1 MKWYDIANVIT
12 KPFSSFYASLL
23 DNPQQMLIAALIV
36 IVVTGMIGGMAA
48 KKSKQPLILGY
59 ILAGVVVGIAFKAG
73 FGAAADIALKS
84 LADIGVA
91 LLLFTMGLE
100 FSKEDIRPVYKV
112 AIWGSLSQ
120 VLFTLL
126 AGAGIGYLLMKFRP
140 GLLNGI
146 SSCFLF
152 GCAFVSTSTAVILKT
167 LESKRRMGTLSS
179 KVMIGV
185 SIVQDL
191 TVIPLMLLICKL
203 DNLSAGVGG
212 AVRPLIL
219 GAIFMALMLT
229 VGAKYI
235 PLCLRQVARFESK
248 ELFLFA
254 VTGLALGIGLL
265 SEAMQVSFS
274 FGAFLAGIVL
284 SDSDYGKRAL
294 YEMTPVRDL
303 FAMLFFV
310 SIGMM
315 LNVSYLLQNWPLVLL
330 LMFATSL
337 SRTVF
342 LAGVSWCSGYRNI
355 IPIAMLFG
363 MFATSEIVFIVIQTG
378 RSVGLFSENLY
389 ALMLS
394 IAVCSMI
401 AGPVIDSLT
410 APVYAFLRKTIW
422 KTTLNTDIVMP
433 PPDLR
438 DHVIIAGGGTI
449 ARSIARLLTRL
460 NSPYLIIEPDHRSFQ
475 ENRKK
480 GLACVYGDPQQDVV
494 LNGAGIGRA
503 RILLLAAP
511 GVTENLSVISR
522 AKQLNEKILIVAR
535 ADSTGEVELLRN
547 AKIFEIVQP
556 KFEAGLELTRQAL
569 IAMNTPAVDIQNY
582 LDAVRFD
589 RYQVMMDGNTQKRKR
604 SRKLEQMRSFTG
616 LVELKWIH
624 LPTNCSIIGKNLKTC
639 QLRSVYGISVVGILR
654 KDDFI
659 SNPRA
664 DFVFEDDD
672 ILAVIGKG
680 EDMERFSHDIGGGQG
695 VTPAAA
701 EQTNAILAQP

>member
-1 MKWYDIANVIT
+1 MDFYKILTGMAS
-12 KPFSSFYASLL
+12 PFVTFYKSLP

-36 IVVTGMIGGMAA
+36 IVVTGMIGGMVA
-48 KKSKQPLILGY
+48 KKLKQPLILGY
-59 ILAGVVVGIAFKAG
+59 ILAGVFVGIAFKAG
-73 FGAAADIALKS
+73 VGDAAKIAVKS

-100 FSKEDIRPVYKV
+100 FSKEDIRPVYKI
-112 AIWGSLSQ
+112 AIWGTLSQ

-126 AGAGIGYLLMKFRP
+126 AGTGIAYLLMQYRP
-140 GLLNGI
+140 GLLNGWA
-146 SSCFLF
+146 SCFLF
-152 GCAFVSTSTAVILKT
+152 GAAFVSTSTAVVLKT

-191 TVIPLMLLICKL
+191 TVIPLMLVACKL
-203 DNLSAGVGG
+203 DNLSSGFGE

-219 GAIFMALMLT
+219 GAIFMFLMLT
-229 VGAKYI
+229 IGSKYI
-235 PLCLRQVARFESK
+235 PICLRRVARFESK

-254 VTGLALGIGLL
+254 VTGVALGIGLL

-294 YEMTPVRDL
+294 YEMTAVRDL

-315 LNVSYLLQNWPLVLL
+315 LNVPYLIQNLTIVLL

-342 LAGVSWCSGYRNI
+342 LAVVSWLSGYRNI

-378 RSVGLFSENLY
+378 FSAGLFTEHLY

-394 IAVCSMI
+394 VAVCSMI
-401 AGPVIDSLT
+401 AGPIMDALT
-410 APVYAFLRKTIW
+410 GPVYDFLRKNIW
-422 KTTLNTDIVMP
+422 KTQRNTDIVIP
-433 PPDLR
+433 PPDLK
-438 DHVIIAGGGTI
+438 DHVVIVGGGTI
-449 ARSIARLLTRL
+449 ARSIARLLIRL
-460 NSPYLIIEPDHRSFQ
+460 NCPYKIIESDHRTFQ
-475 ENRKK
+475 ENQKK
-480 GLACVYGDPQQDVV
+480 GFDCLYGDPQQDVI
-494 LNGAGIGRA
+494 LNGAGISLA

-535 ADSTGEVELLRN
+535 ADSFGEVELLRN

-569 IAMNTPAVDIQNY
+569 IAMNTPSVDIQNY

-589 RYQVMMDGNTQKRKR
+589 RYQIMMDGKNKGKRKKHQLDR
-604 SRKLEQMRSFTG
+604 MRSFTG

-624 LPTNCSIIGKNLKTC
+624 LPANCAVIGKNLQTSR
-639 QLRSVYGISVVGILR
+639 LRSNYGISVVGILR
-654 KDDFI
+654 GEDFT

-664 DFVFEDDD
+664 DYIFADDD

-680 EDMERFSHDIGGGQG
+680 EDVERFSRDMGAGQG
-695 VTPAAA
+695 ISPAAA
-701 EQTNAILAQP
+701 TQTNAVMTKA

>member
-1 MKWYDIANVIT
+1 MTAEKILNALSS
-12 KPFSSFYASLL
+12 PFVSFYASLP

-36 IVVTGMIGGMAA
+36 IVVTGMIGGMTA
-48 KKSKQPLILGY
+48 KKLKQPLILGY
-59 ILAGVVVGIAFKAG
+59 ILAGVFVGVAFKAG
-73 FGAAADIALKS
+73 FGLAADIAVKS

-100 FSKEDIRPVYKV
+100 FSKEDIRPVYRM
-112 AIWGSLSQ
+112 AIWGTLSQ

-126 AGAGIGYLLMKFRP
+126 AVAGVGFLLMKYKP
-140 GLLNGI
+140 GLLNGV

-152 GCAFVSTSTAVILKT
+152 GCAFVSTSTAVVLKT

-203 DNLSAGVGG
+203 DNLSSGLVST
-212 AVRPLIL
+212 VRPLVL
-219 GAIFMALMLT
+219 GAVFMFLMLT
-229 VGAKYI
+229 AGAKYI
-235 PLCLRQVARFESK
+235 PVLLRQVARFESK

-284 SDSDYGKRAL
+284 SESDYGKRAL

-315 LNVSYLLQNWPLVLL
+315 LNVSYLLQNLPLVLL
-330 LMFATSL
+330 LMVVTSL
-337 SRTVF
+337 SRTIF
-342 LAGVSWCSGYRNI
+342 LAAVSWFSGYRNI

-363 MFATSEIVFIVIQTG
+363 MFATSEIVFIVLQTG
-378 RSVGLFSENLY
+378 LSAGLFSEHFY

-394 IAVCSMI
+394 VAVCSMI
-401 AGPVIDSLT
+401 GGPVFDSLT
-410 APVYAFLRKTIW
+410 APVYSLLRKTIW
-422 KTTLNTDIVMP
+422 KTTLNTDIVVP

-449 ARSIARLLTRL
+449 ARAIAHMLTRL
-460 NSPYLIIEPDHRSFQ
+460 NCPYLIVESDHRSFQ
-475 ENRKK
+475 KNQKK
-480 GLACVYGDPQQDVV
+480 GLATIYGDPQQDVV
-494 LNGAGIGRA
+494 LNGAGISRA
-503 RILLLAAP
+503 KILLLAEP

-522 AKQLNEKILIVAR
+522 AKQLNDKILIVAR
-535 ADSTGEVELLRN
+535 ADSTGEVEVLRK
-547 AKIFEIVQP
+547 AKIFEVVQP

-569 IAMNTPAVDIQNY
+569 IAMNTPVVDIQNY

-589 RYQVMMDGNTQKRKR
+589 RYHIMRDEKKMFGKSHALDR
-604 SRKLEQMRSFTG
+604 MRSFTG

-624 LPTNCSIIGKNLKTC
+624 LSASCALIGQTLQSSRIRT
-639 QLRSVYGISVVGILR
+639 VYGISVVGILR
-654 KDDFI
+654 GDDFI

-664 DFVFEDDD
+664 DFVFADND

-680 EDMERFSHDIGGGQG
+680 EDMERFSHAVGGGQG

-701 EQTNAILAQP
+701 EQSGAVMG